1 MTKQYLLLAYL
12 TSLINGG
19 FVSGAVEDE
28 LPVVTAM
35 IRFQNEAG
43 VLLPGIQSGAGC
55 TSFTGNDSLRDKK
68 VSDAKGLCIFKLK
81 ALSGI
86 GVWTEKDGYY
96 QSIAPAR
103 NERPFDMRFRFDPFI
118 YDGIDRDDLL
128 TRKVDPPMKKEVKL
142 EASITLREIKNPIPL
157 YVKRVRMDIPARDVW
172 LGYDFEIGDWVKP
185 HGKGVKSDMRIRS
198 APKRHDPADPNG
210 WTLLPGVATLE
221 VDFGKDGGII
231 RVTKDNGWLAVSEMK
246 MPHLAPEAGYDKLP
260 ILKIKHTTFEDSSEL
275 EKIPGNNEYLLRKAN
290 GYFFRTRVKREGDKV
305 VSANYGKLMGN
316 INYRPAQLDDA
327 WWGDKKK
334 NAPAFGSIEFTYYFN
349 PTANDWNLEFDVK
362 KNLFKRSDQ
371 WIREP

>member
-1 MTKQYLLLAYL
+1 MKIRLFRLLILLFFSGLAFGQSDYVKKL
-12 TSLINGG
+12 PLVSFELECLSENGVPVDGVNVKASDHMVNLKDKFRRDTGKSGKNGKTSL
-19 FVSGAVEDE
+19 
-28 LPVVTAM
+28 
-35 IRFQNEAG
+35 Q
-43 VLLPGIQSGAGC
+43 
-55 TSFTGNDSLRDKK
+55 LR
-68 VSDAKGLCIFKLK
+68 

-86 GVWTEKDGYY
+86 GVYAEKAGYY
-96 QSIAPAR
+96 SSIAPTKG
-103 NERPFDMRFRFDPFI
+103 ERPFDMRFRFEPFI
-118 YDGIDRDDLL
+118 YDDLDPRRNRD
-128 TRKVDPPMKKEVKL
+128 VEPPMKKEVKL

-349 PTANDWNLEFDVK
+349 PTANDRNLEFDVK
-362 KNLFKRSDQ
+362 KNLFRRSDQ